1 MKLIPIRKQ
10 NMPMMSLWGDMM
22 ERFFN
27 EDIEQDS
34 KMMAVDILESP
45 QTYDIKANLPGIP
58 KEKINISVKDNR
70 ILISASHEEVKE
82 EKDKDT
88 IIRAERYSGSYQ
100 RSISLPENANADN
113 IKAKFENG
121 VLSLTI
127 PKREPTPKKEI
138 TIE

>member
-1 MKLIPIRKQ
+1 
-10 NMPMMSLWGDMM
+10 
-22 ERFFN
+22 
-27 EDIEQDS
+27 
-34 KMMAVDILESP
+34 
-45 QTYDIKANLPGIP
+45 
-58 KEKINISVKDNR
+58 
-70 ILISASHEEVKE
+70 

-88 IIRAERYSGSYQ
+88 IIRTERYSGSYQ